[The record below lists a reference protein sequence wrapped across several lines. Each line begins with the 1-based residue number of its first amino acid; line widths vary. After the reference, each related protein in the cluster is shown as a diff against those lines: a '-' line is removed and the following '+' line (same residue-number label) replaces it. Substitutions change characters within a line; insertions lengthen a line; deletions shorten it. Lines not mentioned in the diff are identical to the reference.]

1 MHVFVVVF
9 LQVVSCWGGG
19 VCDVYVY
26 VYARKND
33 EFDVKC
39 VFFRMLQD
47 IYFFS
52 VNDTCY
58 ACFSFHSR

>member
-39 VFFRMLQD
+39 VFSDAAGYLFL
-47 IYFFS
+47 
-52 VNDTCY
+52 
-58 ACFSFHSR
+58 